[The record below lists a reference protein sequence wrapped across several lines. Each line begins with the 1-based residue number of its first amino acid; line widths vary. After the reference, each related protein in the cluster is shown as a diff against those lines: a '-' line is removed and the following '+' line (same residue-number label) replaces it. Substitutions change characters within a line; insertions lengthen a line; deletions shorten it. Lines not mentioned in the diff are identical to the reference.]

1 MHKVAY
7 GFIFGQ
13 LSLLFNVQDWPT
25 VGGTV
30 GQFGQKVEIAHLY
43 ISLQLVI
50 INWPALGHIA
60 LYDYIHRLNFDG
72 NMDATY
78 DIFVI

>member
-1 MHKVAY
+1 MV
-7 GFIFGQ
+7 FGVKDK
-13 LSLLFNVQDWPT
+13 SAVVRWGG
-25 VGGTV
+25 GGTV

-43 ISLQLVI
+43 ILLQFVT
-50 INWPALGHIA
+50 INWPVLVHVNIA
-60 LYDYIHRLNFDG
+60 VYDYIHRLNFDG